1 MSAVKLRAVQ
11 PDDEPTPEQLKAQWL
26 FMSAEIRAL
35 EQRAFQLRSQ
45 RQAIKADIMRNMR
58 LWGVSDELLTGI
70 LGEQA

>member
-11 PDDEPTPEQLKAQWL
+11 PTLEQEWL
-26 FMSAEIRAL
+26 ALSTEIRTL

>member
-1 MSAVKLRAVQ
+1 MTAVKLRAVQ
-11 PDDEPTPEQLKAQWL
+11 PTLEQEWL
-26 FMSAEIRAL
+26 ALSTEIRAL